1 MTTRRM
7 FEILH
12 EEGVSTPE
20 FMKFV
25 STYYQMSA
33 KERDMIQA
41 ANDQGD
47 RDTVA
52 RIWVKALRKIAQG

>member
-1 MTTRRM
+1 MTKRRM

-12 EEGVSTPE
+12 LVSAY
-20 FMKFV
+20 
-25 STYYQMSA
+25 SQMSA
-33 KERDMIQA
+33 KERSMIQA

>member
-1 MTTRRM
+1 MTKRRM

-20 FMKFV
+20 FMHLV
-25 STYYQMSA
+25 SAYSQMSA
-33 KERDMIQA
+33 KERSMIQA

-52 RIWVKALRKIAQG
+52 RIWVKALRKIAR